1 MDLYSQQLLCIA
13 VMSDDDD
20 VNTMLDCLFK
30 GAVFFFVEPLTMS
43 SLKNLWQFA
52 FTKRNAV
59 IDMTKKE
66 SNVHV
71 ESQAEI
77 PNAKRKRSEGMDK
90 YEERDSTA
98 LKKPRIIWTT
108 ELHHRFLRAVRLL
121 GIDGKSLALDIIFVM
136 YTLVANFLFLSF
148 RCSSEENTSAYECS
162 WTEEKKCFK
171 PFAGLFHVII
181 IYIHYKSLRNYLFF
195 FN

>member
-1 MDLYSQQLLCIA
+1 MQNLVSSVDLYSQQLLCIA

-30 GAVFFFVEPLTMS
+30 GAVFYFVEPLTMNR
-43 SLKNLWQFA
+43 LKNLWQFA
-52 FTKRNAV
+52 FTKKRNVV
-59 IDMTKKE
+59 IDITKKE

-98 LKKPRIIWTT
+98 LRKPRLIWTT

-121 GIDGKSLALDIIFVM
+121 GIDGKSLDIIFVM
-136 YTLVANFLFLSF
+136 YTLVANFIFLIF
-148 RCSSEENTSAYECS
+148 RCSS
-162 WTEEKKCFK
+162 
-171 PFAGLFHVII
+171 
-181 IYIHYKSLRNYLFF
+181 
-195 FN
+195 